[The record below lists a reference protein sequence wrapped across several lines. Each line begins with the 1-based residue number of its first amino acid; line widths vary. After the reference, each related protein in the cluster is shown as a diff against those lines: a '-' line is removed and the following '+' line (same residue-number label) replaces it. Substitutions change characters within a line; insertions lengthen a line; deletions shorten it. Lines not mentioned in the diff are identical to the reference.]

1 MKNLQHY
8 NWTVRNLNFNFK
20 SILLH
25 VYSWPEVVLAIMLD
39 EVFMLIKLHIMMYY
53 IANVKKS
60 ISSVLYMLLTSIQK
74 FISQVIANNSFR
86 CSNNVQLMH
95 RKNNKNTWWYT
106 MVNEIRKNE
115 THENSYRAYTIQLSF
130 PLWMKKRP

>member
-1 MKNLQHY
+1 
-8 NWTVRNLNFNFK
+8 
-20 SILLH
+20 
-25 VYSWPEVVLAIMLD
+25 
-39 EVFMLIKLHIMMYY
+39 MLIKLHIMMYY

-74 FISQVIANNSFR
+74 FISQVIAYNSFR

-130 PLWMKKRP
+130 PL